1 MGAHPFFP
9 TPRAEE
15 LTVYS
20 RIQNDAAMIVH
31 RERIADAIA
40 RREQDGG
47 RRRGRGV
54 RIVIGRLAG
63 LVS

>member
-1 MGAHPFFP
+1 M
-9 TPRAEE
+9 
-15 LTVYS
+15 YS

-54 RIVIGRLAG
+54 RIVIGRRPREGEHIVIAIARP
-63 LVS
+63 S